1 MLTLL
6 RLQVTSILATL
17 VDFLITVIFAE
28 VIGLYYIAATIS
40 GSVSGGVVNFL
51 LNRKWV
57 FNISGSNRLM
67 NQIMRYV
74 LIWIGSILLNA
85 SGVFLVTEYVHV
97 NYILSKILVSLIVG
111 ISFNQYLQ
119 KQFVFK

>member
-6 RLQVTSILATL
+6 RLQLTSIIATL
-17 VDFLITVIFAE
+17 SDFLITIIFTE
-28 VIGLYYIAATIS
+28 IVGIHYIVSTIA
-40 GSVSGGVVNFL
+40 GSVSGGIVNFL

-57 FNISGSNRLM
+57 FNISGSHKIV

-74 LIWIGSILLNA
+74 LIWTGSIVLNTV
-85 SGVFLVTEYVHV
+85 GVFLVTEYLNVKYV
-97 NYILSKILVSLIVG
+97 FSKILVSLIVG
-111 ISFNQYLQ
+111 VSFNQYLQ